1 MSRDGAGGGRHALL
15 HPFLPLLHDDT
26 RPTTAAPT
34 RPRPAALDA
43 ALATALEST
52 HASPSAREAHSRATS
67 HTSCTLST
75 EACANVRAHAPNN
88 SNKIGRSCIDRHV
101 HNGSCNHCQ
110 LPARAAIHATA
121 HSGRGTDRRLGLP
134 TQRPAA
140 RSKRLH
146 PTFIPPFQRL
156 PHHPQSK
163 PLVFL
168 TRSAK
173 MLCSCKQS
181 AYTCTTSTLVSSKL
195 TGMRH
200 TRRNR
205 SR

>member
-121 HSGRGTDRRLGLP
+121 HVGRGTDRRHGHP

-146 PTFIPPFQRL
+146 PAHPARRRSQRL
-156 PHHPQSK
+156 RSLDSTYLRRVA
-163 PLVFL
+163 LVL
-168 TRSAK
+168 IALSSTVITLLRTRARDCAQR
-173 MLCSCKQS
+173 CS
-181 AYTCTTSTLVSSKL
+181 
-195 TGMRH
+195 
-200 TRRNR
+200 TRETAG
-205 SR
+205 